1 MNFDNLPIPS
11 CVIQSTFVI
20 QQFNHLI
27 IHTHHSK
34 SLRMKKKC
42 YQPCYRILFLLFLYC
57 CSFPVGAQTT
67 LQSVRV
73 VVAPNE
79 FDWTYATGE
88 KAAFT
93 VSVLKHNNP
102 VKNVKI
108 RYEYGP
114 EKMAPTKKSTQVLA
128 TGQTVIEAGTL
139 KNPGFLRCTVIAEVD
154 GKEFRGLATAAFSPE
169 RIKPTTEVPQD
180 FIKFWDQAKAQAAK
194 VPLDAKLTLLPERC
208 TEGVNVY
215 QVNIQNSQP
224 GTRLYGILCVPR
236 KAGKYPALLKVPGA
250 GVRPYTGDVALAE
263 RGIITLQI
271 GIHGVPVN
279 LDNEVYQSLG
289 TGPLSGYPFFNLD
302 DRDRYYYKRVYLGC
316 VRAVDYLFSLPEFDG
331 QSLAV
336 EGGSQGGALAI
347 VTAALDNRV
356 KYLVSF
362 YPALSDLTGYLQ
374 GRAGGWPHMF
384 TPANQDFTNK
394 KDKIETSKYY
404 DVANFARYIKVPGF
418 YSWGFNDETC
428 PPTSM
433 YAAYNGIQ
441 ADKELFLVQDT
452 GHWSIP
458 EQYDKMVAWLVAKL
472 VPAEKSVTK

>member
-1 MNFDNLPIPS
+1 MKQNLYKP
-11 CVIQSTFVI
+11 
-20 QQFNHLI
+20 L
-27 IHTHHSK
+27 
-34 SLRMKKKC
+34 LL
-42 YQPCYRILFLLFLYC
+42 LFLLFA
-57 CSFPVGAQTT
+57 FMAPATAQTT
-67 LQSVRV
+67 VQSVRV
-73 VVAPNE
+73 VVAPNK
-79 FDWTYATGE
+79 FDWTYATGD
-88 KAAFT
+88 KASFA

-114 EKMAPTKKSTQVLA
+114 EKMPPTQKSTQVLA
-128 TGQTVIEAGTL
+128 SGQTVIKAGTL
-139 KNPGFLRCTVIAEVD
+139 KNPGFLRCIVIAEVD

-180 FIKFWDQAKAQAAK
+180 FTRFWDEAKAQAAK
-194 VPLDAKLTLLPERC
+194 VPLDARLTLLPERC
-208 TEGVNVY
+208 TEQVNVY
-215 QVNIQNSQP
+215 HVNIQNGQV
-224 GTRLYGILCVPR
+224 GTRLYGILAMP
-236 KAGKYPALLKVPGA
+236 KKPGKYPALLKVPGA
-250 GVRPYTGDVALAE
+250 GVRPYAGDVSLAA

-279 LDNEVYQSLG
+279 LDQEVYQALG
-289 TGPLSGYPFFNLD
+289 AGPLNGYPFANLD

-347 VTAALDNRV
+347 VTAALDKRV
-356 KYLVSF
+356 KCLVSF
-362 YPALSDLTGYLQ
+362 YPALSDLTGYLH

-384 TPANQDFTNK
+384 TPANSDFTGK

-404 DVANFARYIKVPGF
+404 DVANFARYVKVPGF

-452 GHWSIP
+452 GHWAIA
-458 EQYDKMVAWLVAKL
+458 EQYDKMVAWLQTRLLPGDK
-472 VPAEKSVTK
+472 AEGK